1 MAQKTVLTT
10 VYYSLGT
17 LVLSC
22 ALLGGFWAGYA
33 TPKVRDS
40 AKLEIESWYSKE
52 GMYLIEKKIDTC
64 ITEKLKPL
72 NAKMDIIFDM
82 MLEKQTPDKKYEYQ
96 VKMNKVK

>member
-1 MAQKTVLTT
+1 MPQKTVLTT

-17 LVLSC
+17 LVLFC

-33 TPKVRDS
+33 TPKVKDS
-40 AKLEIESWYSKE
+40 AKAEIASWYAKE
-52 GMYLIEKKIDTC
+52 GGYMIEDKIDTC

-72 NAKMDIIFDM
+72 NSKLDLIFDM

>member
-10 VYYSLGT
+10 VYYFLGT
-17 LVLSC
+17 LVLFC

-40 AKLEIESWYSKE
+40 AQIEIASWYSKE
-52 GMYLIEKKIDTC
+52 GGYLIEKKIDTC
-64 ITEKLKPL
+64 ITRKLKPL
-72 NAKMDIIFDM
+72 NDKMDILFDM
-82 MLEKQTPDKKYEYQ
+82 QLERLSPDKKYEYQ